1 MWDAHKASKE
11 ISFFSMNK
19 RLKKIRIN
27 EHILQGAR
35 SHHMEKV
42 TIIIKWWMR
51 DTMRWHR
58 KRKKK
63 SWIKIRSSLE
73 NDNGK
78 GQMKSIYIRT
88 HVSTKRCKGK
98 MWDNIL
104 NDFNGFSIVW
114 HFVEFDFAFFRMA
127 TTGGWYVHWWC
138 FCHRNQIVYSISRW
152 IWRNQRGRSQGKIG
166 TKWQWPVEQK
176 SFAFDFSPK
185 KRRTYAPTFEN
196 RTNEWMDEWML

>member
-19 RLKKIRIN
+19 RLKKIKIN

-127 TTGGWYVHWWC
+127 TTGGLIRALMMFLSSESNRLQHFTVNLEKSA
-138 FCHRNQIVYSISRW
+138 RKKSR
-152 IWRNQRGRSQGKIG
+152 K
-166 TKWQWPVEQK
+166 
-176 SFAFDFSPK
+176 
-185 KRRTYAPTFEN
+185 N
-196 RTNEWMDEWML
+196 RY